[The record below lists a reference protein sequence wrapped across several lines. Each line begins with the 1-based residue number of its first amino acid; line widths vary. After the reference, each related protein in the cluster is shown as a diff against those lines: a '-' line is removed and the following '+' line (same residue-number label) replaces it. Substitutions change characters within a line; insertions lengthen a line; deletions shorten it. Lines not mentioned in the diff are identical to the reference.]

1 MEFNKMIM
9 KKCLLMVIICCSVSC
24 VQAQTFN
31 EWFKQKKTQI
41 QYLVD
46 QIAALKVYS
55 ESLEKGYK
63 ITNGGLKFIHGIKE
77 GDFDLHE
84 MYFNSLKKVN
94 AQVKS
99 YSKIADIILKQTA
112 ILKACKKQK
121 NLMRERLEFS
131 DEELNYSDK
140 VFENLLDGCGEIID
154 QLTAVLSDGIFE
166 MKDGERI
173 EIIDQLYDQMEERY
187 AFLQNFGD
195 ETYILSI
202 QRMKDRNDVKTLR
215 DGFGIY

>member
-1 MEFNKMIM
+1 M

-121 NLMRERLEFS
+121 KLMRESMEFS